1 MASLTCLSTA
11 GGPLCSEFFILRGLS
26 SLVESHFSGPLF
38 LHLVSPA
45 GQETSFCGGSGLQES
60 EMDSQGGQSI
70 ALEMSDITPSVGQS
84 RSKGHPRL
92 KERAMDPTVGWEKG

>member
-1 MASLTCLSTA
+1 
-11 GGPLCSEFFILRGLS
+11 
-26 SLVESHFSGPLF
+26 
-38 LHLVSPA
+38 
-45 GQETSFCGGSGLQES
+45 
-60 EMDSQGGQSI
+60 MDSQGGQSI